1 MKPRARLG
9 TSLVELIEQQ
19 GGVVSRDQLL
29 RSGLH
34 RRCIARMLATGSLV
48 VITPGIYARLRE
60 VGWLGKAWAGILL
73 GGQCAVLGGESA
85 GFIEGL
91 IHEEPTEITVYTP
104 RQLAWRAG
112 FRFIRGRRA
121 CRGEPPRTKYEATVI
136 DLCADRDA
144 DELAALLADAVSS
157 RKTTTKRLLA
167 ELHSRRRMPHRSL
180 LREMLGD
187 VTTGAHSALER
198 RYLIHVERAHGLPTA
213 LRQAHAGTK
222 YRTDAWYDSYGVV
235 AELDSKLYH
244 RGAAG
249 LRDMRRDNAHARAGH
264 TTFRFGWHDVTGS
277 AACLT
282 AQFMASA
289 LQARGWAGPLTPCQ
303 HCRRSHAPGGQNSV

>member
-1 MKPRARLG
+1 MKPRTGLG
-9 TSLVELIEQQ
+9 PALVTLTEKQA
-19 GGVVSRDQLL
+19 GVVSRDQLL

-34 RRCIARMLATGSLV
+34 RRSIARMLATGSLV
-48 VITPGIYARLRE
+48 VITPGIYARFRE

-73 GGQCAVLGGESA
+73 GGGSAVLGGASA
-85 GFIEGL
+85 GFLEGL
-91 IHEEPTEITVYTP
+91 VREEPAEITVYTT
-104 RQLAWRAG
+104 RQLAWRDG
-112 FRFIRGRRA
+112 FRFIRGKRA
-121 CRGEPPRTKYEATVI
+121 CRGEPARTKYEATVI
-136 DLCADRDA
+136 DMCVDRSP
-144 DELAALLADAVSS
+144 DELAALLSDAVSS

-167 ELHSRRRMPHRSL
+167 ELNSRQRIPHRSL

-187 VTTGAHSALER
+187 VATGAHSALER

-213 LRQAHAGTK
+213 QRQAHAGTK

-244 RGAAG
+244 LGAAG
-249 LRDMRRDNAHARAGH
+249 LRDMQRDNAHALAGN

-282 AQFMASA
+282 ARFMASA
-289 LQARGWAGPLTPCQ
+289 LQERGWQGVPTPCQ
-303 HCRRSHAPGGQNSV
+303 HCDRVHPV